1 MNTRRPPVPARLAV
15 ALSVFAALT
24 MSLVFASCGDNGDG
38 ESASD
43 DGGTTATALSGYELT
58 PPPRVAGL
66 SLPDAASG
74 DEFAMQADSG
84 QLKLIYFGYLNCP
97 DVCPTTLADV
107 RKAFRLLPTE
117 LVDRLT
123 LAMATVDPGRDEPE
137 EVLQYVQSFIDDAH
151 GLQTTDDDLLA
162 DVAAAFGASYSVEVA
177 DDGTVEVGH
186 SANLYVVDANGDI
199 VLVWPF
205 GIPAQQIADDLTIL
219 FDRGVA

>member
-1 MNTRRPPVPARLAV
+1 MNFPRPLVPAI
-15 ALSVFAALT
+15 AAAT
-24 MSLVFASCGDNGDG
+24 MSLIAALAIASCGDGDSTG
-38 ESASD
+38 D
-43 DGGTTATALSGYELT
+43 DAGTTATALSGYELT

>member
-1 MNTRRPPVPARLAV
+1 MSLI
-15 ALSVFAALT
+15 AALT
-24 MSLVFASCGDNGDG
+24 MSLVLASCSDSGG
-38 ESASD
+38 D
-43 DGGTTATALSGYELT
+43 DGGGGDAATTAKALSGYELT

-66 SLPDAASG
+66 TLPDAASG
-74 DEFAMQADSG
+74 DDFAMEAESG

-117 LVDRLT
+117 SVDRLT
-123 LAMATVDPGRDEPE
+123 VAMATVDPDRDEPE
-137 EVLQYVQSFIDDAH
+137 EVLQYVQSFVDGAH
-151 GLQTTDDDLLA
+151 GLHTTDDDLLA
-162 DVAAAFGASYSVEVA
+162 DVATAFGASYSVEVA
-177 DDGTVEVGH
+177 ADGTVEVGH